1 MSNIDFD
8 EIIAE
13 EEEKTKTPV
22 EVDNKEEK
30 KPFKPDL
37 RLWVP
42 FGVVV
47 GILAIFCIY
56 ILYIA

>member
-1 MSNIDFD
+1 MSDIDFD

-37 RLWVP
+37 RLWVDRKS
-42 FGVVV
+42 VV
-47 GILAIFCIY
+47 
-56 ILYIA
+56 